1 MHCKLKTKAVFRTI
15 KNCMSNKFST
25 LEKFCGKK
33 TERKCYDGCL
43 WKGRIK
49 IIFCCVGVG
58 QKVLHKMLQ
67 KNSNEFFGQP
77 NICVLVLCYSF
88 QLIYILFIFRKNKL
102 FTIASQLAL
111 L

>member
-1 MHCKLKTKAVFRTI
+1 MMHCKLKTKAVFRTI

-33 TERKCYDGCL
+33 TERKRKRLKENGCL

-58 QKVLHKMLQ
+58 QKVLHVT
-67 KNSNEFFGQP
+67 E
-77 NICVLVLCYSF
+77 
-88 QLIYILFIFRKNKL
+88 KL
-102 FTIASQLAL
+102 K
-111 L
+111 